1 MTGECKLSTRNKLQT
16 GVAAV
21 AVGSLLNGGKGFNAS
36 AIFKSCGGSKDF
48 LVEHSKLDACVKTTL
63 LWPIAAPREEAAQ
76 GGSQEG
82 GTEEEDEVKVLL
94 VVRKSINV

>member
-63 LWPIAAPREEAAQ
+63 LWPIAQLRAKKPRKAAPKKAAQ
-76 GGSQEG
+76 KKK
-82 GTEEEDEVKVLL
+82 T
-94 VVRKSINV
+94 R